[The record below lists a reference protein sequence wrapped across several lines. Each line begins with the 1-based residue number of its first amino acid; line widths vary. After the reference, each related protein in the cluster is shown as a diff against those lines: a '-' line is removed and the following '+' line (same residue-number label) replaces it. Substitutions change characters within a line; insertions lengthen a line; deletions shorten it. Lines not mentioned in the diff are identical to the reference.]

1 MEMETIC
8 DAGKSTVS
16 TKTTH
21 FSKYMIVDRTEWFAA
36 WSVKLD
42 YTGDKTL
49 DTVFVVDCSLSMVD
63 NDPII
68 NIPRPSCGRISA
80 IQTYISTMENNERG
94 AIVKFGY
101 DVTAGS
107 SDLPDPDGDG
117 VETIGMLTKTQLSNE
132 VYTINNSMSGTDFG
146 TAIAKGLD
154 LIRADYKSTTKIIIF
169 MSDGNDFGDSDNLS
183 KQLNRAQDLGVK
195 IYTVGFG
202 SDCDAAALKSIAEK
216 TGGEYLTAATAGELR
231 DAYEILGVVSKVDLE
246 KDDDKDGLPDVFEYT
261 EIRMSNGRY
270 WNKYTGDVIYCNP
283 NNSDTD
289 GDGLLDGE
297 EITYQVVPHIFNGP
311 IPYDK
316 FGTSCY
322 IKFRVHSYP
331 NEIDSDGD
339 GLLDCAKIINE
350 NGVNIAPIDNTPF
363 TYTGPKN
370 LWKTHTSI
378 DLTEKIPSELGEWF
392 EYKTEY
398 NLAVRTLIG
407 PLYDRLWL
415 IYQVRNG
422 INSPVFT
429 AAGSR
434 FLNFRMDTMN
444 EALHSEVKT
453 WQKFFGYNNLYD
465 WGFAL
470 GTNNNMEPKQFWFK
484 YNNEQYVLW
493 IWRGDYLNLGGG
505 AEMGIYKT
513 ITVPWAQG
521 YHWDAV
527 DFELPM
533 TLSLYDYSKHS
544 ENPDTIF
551 RWTPKDDQWWITG
564 FKPDFTNPQK
574 DKMAIVGSIDF
585 SKFTDN
591 YGYNEMYESFKSE
604 NIKNNGKTLIFDDD
618 TKTIWIMWW
627 GDNVR

>member
-1 MEMETIC
+1 M
-8 DAGKSTVS
+8 
-16 TKTTH
+16 
-21 FSKYMIVDRTEWFAA
+21 
-36 WSVKLD
+36 
-42 YTGDKTL
+42 
-49 DTVFVVDCSLSMVD
+49 
-63 NDPII
+63 
-68 NIPRPSCGRISA
+68 
-80 IQTYISTMENNERG
+80 
-94 AIVKFGY
+94 
-101 DVTAGS
+101 
-107 SDLPDPDGDG
+107 
-117 VETIGMLTKTQLSNE
+117 
-132 VYTINNSMSGTDFG
+132 
-146 TAIAKGLD
+146 
-154 LIRADYKSTTKIIIF
+154 DYKSTTKIIIF
-169 MSDGNDFGDSDNLS
+169 MSDGNDFGDSYNLS

-202 SDCDAAALKSIAEK
+202 SDCDTAALVSIAEK
-216 TGGEYLTAATAGELR
+216 TGGEYLTAATAGEFR
-231 DAYEILGVVSKVDLE
+231 NAYEILGVVSKVDLE
-246 KDDDKDGLPDVFEYT
+246 KDDDKA
-261 EIRMSNGRY
+261 
-270 WNKYTGDVIYCNP
+270 
-283 NNSDTD
+283 
-289 GDGLLDGE
+289 
-297 EITYQVVPHIFNGP
+297 

-331 NEIDSDGD
+331 NEIDSDCD
-339 GLLDCAKIINE
+339 GLLDSAKIINE

-407 PLYDRLWL
+407 PLYDRFWL
-415 IYQVRNG
+415 MYQVRNG

-429 AAGSR
+429 TAGSR

-444 EALHSEVKT
+444 EALHSDVKT

-513 ITVPWAQG
+513 TTVLWAQG

-533 TLSLYDYSKHS
+533 TLSLYDYSKNS
-544 ENPDTIF
+544 ENHDTIF
-551 RWTPKDDQWWITG
+551 RWAPKDDQWWITG
-564 FKPDFTNPQK
+564 FKPDFINPQK

-585 SKFTDN
+585 SKFTN
-591 YGYNEMYESFKSE
+591 NNGYNDMYESFKSE
-604 NIKNNGKTLIFDDD
+604 NINKEYTGEYLIFDNDK
-618 TKTIWIMWW
+618 KTVWIMWW